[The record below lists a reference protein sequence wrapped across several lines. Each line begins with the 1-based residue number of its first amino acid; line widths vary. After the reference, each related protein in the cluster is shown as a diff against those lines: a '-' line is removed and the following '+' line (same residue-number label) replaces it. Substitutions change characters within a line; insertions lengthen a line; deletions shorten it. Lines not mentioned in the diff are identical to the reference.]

1 MKKVATALALAFAF
15 AAPLAFSSSA
25 VQASPVKSETPVVK
39 AVNSKQHKVV
49 QHHANNGVKAMRVKS
64 KKHRT
69 RTRRTKK

>member
-39 AVNSKQHKVV
+39 AVQGKQHKVV
-49 QHHANNGVKAMRVKS
+49 QHHANNGVKAMK
-64 KKHRT
+64 
-69 RTRRTKK
+69 TKKGKKRRHPSPKK

>member
-39 AVNSKQHKVV
+39 AVNGKQHKVM
-49 QHHANNGVKAMRVKS
+49 QHNTNNAVKAVK
-64 KKHRT
+64 KKRKGKKK
-69 RTRRTKK
+69 RRSTRRK

>member
-39 AVNSKQHKVV
+39 AVNGKQHKVV
-49 QHHANNGVKAMRVKS
+49 QHHANNGMKAM
-64 KKHRT
+64 KKKKR
-69 RTRRTKK
+69 RSTRRK